1 MRSILFLIA
10 LFCLSSGVTAL
21 AADVT
26 GTWNF
31 STTTPDGDPVT
42 AVFRLQS
49 DGTKVTGKIVAD
61 FPGTVTLEEG
71 VSEGDQITLKVSVK
85 NEDGASVLYTLSGEV
100 KGTEIKGVVKAQVEG
115 QDIQMNWTARKA

>member
-1 MRSILFLIA
+1 MRSLLFLIA
-10 LFCLSSGVTAL
+10 LFCLSSGVTAI

-31 STTTPDGDPVT
+31 SATTPDGDPVT

-49 DGTKVTGKIVAD
+49 EGTKVTGKIVAD